1 MSNAP
6 TYPENGFPPPFASTS
21 RLPPVS
27 AGYGFL
33 ATSQPQGYP
42 RMTMHP
48 PQSLHPPTL
57 PNPSPLATSRPLLQ
71 PLHHPMAQLPPPP
84 PSVLEPRRPQ
94 SASSQTSSF
103 SQHTGAASSIRS
115 PASQASPNPAAV
127 RLYQSTAESLA
138 DAAIT
143 KASSFGAADLSTNKV
158 YQFKPTPTHPDPVDL
173 HVLSS
178 LEAAQLFELFHSRL
192 NCFIILLDK
201 KLHTPEF
208 GKLTLTSTSIFANLQ
223 LSRCQFARVQPFS
236 SPLS

>member
-6 TYPENGFPPPFASTS
+6 TYPENYSPFPSTS

-33 ATSQPQGYP
+33 ATSQPQGYSH
-42 RMTMHP
+42 MAMHP

-57 PNPSPLATSRPLLQ
+57 PNPSPLATSRPLL
-71 PLHHPMAQLPPPP
+71 PLPNSSMVQLPPPP
-84 PSVLEPRRPQ
+84 PPTFEARRPQ

-103 SQHTGAASSIRS
+103 SQQTGATSSIRS

-138 DAAIT
+138 DAAIS
-143 KASSFGAADLSTNKV
+143 KSSAFGAADFSTNKIN
-158 YQFKPTPTHPDPVDL
+158 QFKPTPTHPDPVDL

-208 GKLTLTSTSIFANLQ
+208 GELMLLSKSTAMLANLEVFE
-223 LSRCQFARVQPFS
+223 L
-236 SPLS
+236 

>member
-71 PLHHPMAQLPPPP
+71 PLHHPMAQLPP
-84 PSVLEPRRPQ
+84 S
-94 SASSQTSSF
+94 
-103 SQHTGAASSIRS
+103 
-115 PASQASPNPAAV
+115 
-127 RLYQSTAESLA
+127 
-138 DAAIT
+138 
-143 KASSFGAADLSTNKV
+143 SSFGL
-158 YQFKPTPTHPDPVDL
+158 
-173 HVLSS
+173 
-178 LEAAQLFELFHSRL
+178 
-192 NCFIILLDK
+192 
-201 KLHTPEF
+201 
-208 GKLTLTSTSIFANLQ
+208 GTSTSPVGFLTNFVVQSTYRSCLVDSISRFSGFTKSCRRSSLPIDRRISRRCSYHQSIFLRSRRLVNEQ
-223 LSRCQFARVQPFS
+223 GLSVQADSYSSGSCRLARS
-236 SPLS
+236 